1 MATKKRTQKQAGP
14 ETVEFTELFLRD
26 FDVRYDERSA
36 SSFTRMHVACPL
48 TDEICEQMN
57 WEVLP
62 GTWKTGQPIDS
73 ELIGIEMLL
82 KPKQRDFQAKY
93 SLTMSVTKV
102 ADFAVS
108 TSKGKDGEGDI
119 QMLAFTVLT
128 RAKQAYR
135 TLGAWL
141 DNIGRAR
148 ATMTVSYKEQ
158 TTIDDGA
165 VEQSQ
170 EGRQAVLK
178 END

>member
-36 SSFTRMHVACPL
+36 SSFT
-48 TDEICEQMN
+48 MN

-102 ADFAVS
+102 ADFTVT
-108 TSKGKDGEGDI
+108 TSRGKDGEGDI

-128 RAKQAYR
+128 RAKQAYKN
-135 TLGAWL
+135 LGAWL

-158 TTIDDGA
+158 LEIKDGD
-165 VEQSQ
+165 VTQSE